1 MRGRGGGSYR
11 GDLPAFLG
19 FVVLQVIE
27 LWWHCGGGDGGGD
40 DGDGGGDDGD
50 DDDKTMLEETS

>member
-27 LWWHCGGGDGGGD
+27 LSWQCGGGD

>member
-1 MRGRGGGSYR
+1 MRGKGGGGGSYR

-27 LWWHCGGGDGGGD
+27 LSWQCGGGD